1 MNPLHKEIVPV
12 TTWQKV
18 TFWFFVNLFPRN
30 IAMMKENFFQN
41 GAKVGYTTGY
51 NHATQK
57 EESLNRNIT
66 V

>member
-41 GAKVGYTTGY
+41 VTTMRR
-51 NHATQK
+51 K
-57 EESLNRNIT
+57 RKSR
-66 V
+66 